1 MKSSTTHT
9 PPPKIEDLGDGSSF
23 YNFDVIESVGEEGEA
38 VFDYD
43 QVRVANP
50 VTFPKVKAALLAEGY
65 EHEPDLSENHNHAP
79 SPDPDDEE
87 IIVPQ
92 VITSRQLRL
101 QWVMSGHDLSDID
114 NAIDQLPEAHK
125 EIARINWEYA
135 GTFDR
140 YNQLL
145 LNVADSLEITPE
157 QLDELFILASAL

>member
-1 MKSSTTHT
+1 MKSSTTHVA
-9 PPPKIEDLGDGSSF
+9 PPKVEDLGDGSSF
-23 YNFDVIESVGEEGEA
+23 YNFDVIESEGEEGEA
-38 VFDYD
+38 IFDYD

-50 VTFPKVKAALLAEGY
+50 VTRAKVQAALLAAGY
-65 EHEPDLSENHNHAP
+65 EHEPELDEEVHE
-79 SPDPDDEE
+79 PDPDDEE

-114 NAIDQLPEAHK
+114 NAINLLPDPHK

-140 YNQLL
+140 SNELL

-157 QLDELFILASAL
+157 QLDELFINASVL

>member
-1 MKSSTTHT
+1 MKSSTTHAA
-9 PPPKIEDLGDGSSF
+9 PPKIEDLGDGSSF

-43 QVRVANP
+43 QVRVKNP
-50 VTFPKVKAALLAEGY
+50 VTLAKVQAALIAAGY
-65 EHEPDLSENHNHAP
+65 EHEPELDEEEEP
-79 SPDPDDEE
+79 QPDPDEE
-87 IIVPQ
+87 DDSGVPQ

-114 NAIDQLPEAHK
+114 NAIDQLPEPLK

-140 YNQLL
+140 SNELL
-145 LNVADSLEITPE
+145 LNVAGSLGITNE
-157 QLDELFILASAL
+157 QLDDIFINASSL